1 MREDTLQIIEE
12 YSIKTAGNKKNIEKA
27 EVLVSPDE
35 KIFFIAPTNMI
46 ITTNNTRK
54 KEKLPGVIILTD
66 QRRSE
71 ERRVGKECRSRWS
84 PYH

>member
-54 KEKLPGVIILTD
+54 KEKLPGVIILTAVSYTHLNR
-66 QRRSE
+66 QTHSHGYFGRI
-71 ERRVGKECRSRWS
+71 
-84 PYH
+84 